1 MYTRAQSRFHKI
13 EILKTTLTNHNA
25 IKQVIKKIPLATSIN
40 YRNMKKMKT
49 LHIIISYTFQA
60 VIRGKFTALNMY
72 INENVK
78 K

>member
-1 MYTRAQSRFHKI
+1 
-13 EILKTTLTNHNA
+13 
-25 IKQVIKKIPLATSIN
+25 
-40 YRNMKKMKT
+40 MKKMKT

>member
-1 MYTRAQSRFHKI
+1 MQLSKI
-13 EILKTTLTNHNA
+13 L
-25 IKQVIKKIPLATSIN
+25 KKIPLATNIN
-40 YRNMKKMKT
+40 YRNTKKKLKT
-49 LHIIISYTFQA
+49 LHIIISYTFKA